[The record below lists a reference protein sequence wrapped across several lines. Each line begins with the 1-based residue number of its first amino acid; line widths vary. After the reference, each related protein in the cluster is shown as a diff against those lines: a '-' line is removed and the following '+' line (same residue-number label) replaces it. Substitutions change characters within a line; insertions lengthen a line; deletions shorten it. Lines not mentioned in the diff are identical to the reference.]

1 MKLTEKQQ
9 EAQAVIAGPATHIL
23 LIGGSRS
30 GKTFLLI
37 RNIVF
42 RALKAPKSRH
52 AVFRFRFNACKSS
65 VVQDTFPKVMQV
77 AFPGV
82 KFNLSKTDWY
92 AEFENGSQIWFG
104 GLDDKERA
112 EKILGM
118 EFVTIYLNEASQ
130 IPQASRDMAVTR
142 LAQHV
147 MQEIEGREP
156 VPLKPRMYYDCNPPS
171 KAHWTYKLFVLKQDP
186 DTRQGLS
193 KPEDYA
199 YFRIN
204 PQDNAANVSAGY
216 LETLQQLGARLR
228 KRFLDGEF
236 ADATPNALF
245 SDESIETW
253 RVMDGRVPDFVR
265 VVVAVDPSGSGDV
278 ENADNDAIGIAVAAL
293 GTDGNAYLLE
303 DATVKAGPATWGKI
317 AADAYDRHQA
327 DCIVGEINY
336 GGAMVEHTIQT
347 ARRDAGQRR
356 IPYKSVTAT
365 RGKAVRAEPISA
377 LYEQGKV
384 RHVGY
389 FRDLEDELVAF
400 STVGYLGDR
409 SPNRADALIW
419 ALTELFP
426 GIVTPR
432 KEKKEAKPYQPPQS
446 WMAG

>member
-1 MKLTEKQQ
+1 MKLTAKQQ
-9 EAQAVIAGPATHIL
+9 EAQTIVAGAATHIL
-23 LIGGSRS
+23 LVGGSRS
-30 GKTFLLI
+30 GKTFLLV
-37 RNIVF
+37 RNVVF

-52 AVFRFRFNACKSS
+52 AIFRFRFNACKSS
-65 VVQDTFPKVMQV
+65 VVQDTFPKVMDV

-82 KFNLSKTDWY
+82 KFVLSKTDWY

-118 EFVTIYLNEASQ
+118 EFVTIYLNECSQ

-156 VPLKPRMYYDCNPPS
+156 KPLKPRMYYDENPPS
-171 KAHWTYKLFVLKQDP
+171 KAHWSYKLFVQKIDP
-186 DTRQGLS
+186 DSRQPVNNPHDYAWF
-193 KPEDYA
+193 KINPEDN
-199 YFRIN
+199 RE
-204 PQDNAANVSAGY
+204 NVSAGY
-216 LETLQQLGARLR
+216 LETLSNLSARLR
-228 KRFLDGEF
+228 KRFKDGDF
-236 ADATPNALF
+236 ADATPNQLF
-245 SDESIETW
+245 TDECIETW
-253 RVMDGRVPDFVR
+253 RVLDGSVPDFVR

-278 ENADNDAIGIAVAAL
+278 DNADNDAIGIAVAAL

-303 DATVKAGPATWGKI
+303 DCTVKAGPATWGRI
-317 AADAYDRHQA
+317 AVDAYDRHQA
-327 DCIVGEINY
+327 DCVVGEVNY

-347 ARRDAGQRR
+347 SRREAGQRR
-356 IPYKSVTAT
+356 IPYKSVTAS

-400 STVGYLGDR
+400 STVGYLGEH

-426 GIVTPR
+426 GIVAPAKDTR
-432 KEKKEAKPYQPPQS
+432 KPPKPNRK
-446 WMAG
+446 WVV